1 MEYKDYYKILG
12 VDKKATEAEIKTAYR
27 NLAKQYHPDLNPG
40 DKKAEEKFKEI
51 NEANEVLGDPA
62 KREKYDTLGSNYAR
76 YQQYGANNGAADWE
90 SFWRTQG
97 GQPGGGRTANSGQF
111 EGDLSDLFGNSGQFS
126 DFFSTIFGGGGGA
139 SQTGTRRRTRVVET
153 PGQDEEHTVEITLE
167 EALNGGARRLG
178 MGDRSLDVTI
188 PPGAKTG
195 TKIRLAGK
203 GGAGLGGP
211 PGDLY
216 LKIQVKEHPR
226 FKVRHNDYDLQED
239 LAVDLYT
246 AVLGGEAPVPTLD
259 GTNVSLTI
267 PPESSS
273 GQLMRLKGKGL
284 PKKVKGEERGDLY
297 VRLMLQSPKQLTE
310 EEKTLF
316 QKLAELRKK
325 S

>member
-27 NLAKQYHPDLNPG
+27 NLAKQYHPDKNPG
-40 DKKAEEKFKEI
+40 DKAAEEKFKEI
-51 NEANEVLGDPA
+51 NEAYEVLGDAA
-62 KREKYDTLGSNYAR
+62 KREKYDTLGANYAR

-97 GQPGGGRTANSGQF
+97 GAGSGGQRTGSTSF

-126 DFFSTIFGGGGGA
+126 DFFSSIFGNMGGG
-139 SQTGTRRRTRVVET
+139 STTGTRRRTRVTEM
-153 PGQDEEHTVEITLE
+153 PGQDEEHTVEISLE
-167 EALNGGARRLG
+167 EALNGGTRRLATG
-178 MGDRSLDVTI
+178 ERTLDVSI

-203 GGAGLGGP
+203 GGPGMGGP
-211 PGDLY
+211 AGDLY
-216 LKIQVKEHPR
+216 LKILVKEHPR
-226 FKVRHNDYDLQED
+226 FKIRHNDVDLQSD
-239 LAVDLYT
+239 LPVDLYT

-267 PPESSS
+267 PPESNS
-273 GQLMRLKGKGL
+273 GQLMRLRGKGL

-297 VRLMLQSPKQLTE
+297 VRLMIQAPKSLTDA
-310 EEKTLF
+310 EKELF
-316 QKLAELRKK
+316 QKLADLRKK
-325 S
+325 